1 MKVSQLQIQRNYQN
15 VKHVGKQVSPQKSS
29 FKIEK
34 NPNLPS
40 FNDVLT
46 TTIKPEREIQFSAHA
61 MKRIDARNINV
72 DMERLETGL
81 EVVRKKG
88 SRNSLLLMDNDAFL
102 VNVKNK
108 TVITAVD
115 QQSMKNNVFTN
126 IDSVAIV

>member
-1 MKVSQLQIQRNYQN
+1 MKITQLQIQRNYPE
-15 VKHVGKQVSPQKSS
+15 VKPVNQVNPQKSS
-29 FKIEK
+29 FKVDK
-34 NPNLPS
+34 GQNLPN
-40 FNDVLT
+40 FNDILA
-46 TTIKPEREIQFSAHA
+46 TTIKPEKEIVFSAHA
-61 MKRIDARNINV
+61 QKRIDARNINV

-81 EVVRKKG
+81 EQVSKKG